1 MMTNGKTSSELS
13 ELIYEDYGKFQV
25 LNEAN
30 IIRTDE
36 EIKELFNCKGEWEV
50 TDGVTDMSFQ
60 LLIYSSIGGTTYG
73 FNRRNV
79 DKQTTKKNN

>member
-1 MMTNGKTSSELS
+1 MMTNDKTSSELS

-25 LNEAN
+25 LNEAS

-50 TDGVTDMSFQ
+50 TDGVADMSF
-60 LLIYSSIGGTTYG
+60 
-73 FNRRNV
+73 
-79 DKQTTKKNN
+79 

>member
-1 MMTNGKTSSELS
+1 MDNELS
-13 ELIYEDYGKFQV
+13 EPIYENYDEDLQAFNGTGV
-25 LNEAN
+25 IL
-30 IIRTDE
+30 TSE
-36 EIKELFNCKGEWEV
+36 EIKEQFNCKGEWEV

>member
-1 MMTNGKTSSELS
+1 MGPRQSIHVVHDAPTKLTLYDDKTSSELS
-13 ELIYEDYGKFQV
+13 ELIYKDYGKFQV

-50 TDGVTDMSFQ
+50 ADGVTDIVADMSF
-60 LLIYSSIGGTTYG
+60 
-73 FNRRNV
+73 
-79 DKQTTKKNN
+79 

>member
-1 MMTNGKTSSELS
+1 MDNELS
-13 ELIYEDYGKFQV
+13 EPIYEDYGKFQV

-60 LLIYSSIGGTTYG
+60 LLIYSSIGGTPYG
-73 FNRRNV
+73 LNRGNV

>member
-13 ELIYEDYGKFQV
+13 ELIYEEFQV

-50 TDGVTDMSFQ
+50 ADMSF
-60 LLIYSSIGGTTYG
+60 
-73 FNRRNV
+73 
-79 DKQTTKKNN
+79 